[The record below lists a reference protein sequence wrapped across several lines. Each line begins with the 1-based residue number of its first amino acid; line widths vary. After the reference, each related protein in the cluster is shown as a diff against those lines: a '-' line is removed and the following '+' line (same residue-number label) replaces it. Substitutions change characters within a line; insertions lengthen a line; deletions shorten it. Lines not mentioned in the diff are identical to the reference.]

1 MKYFKY
7 LPGFIVGAAS
17 AFILREFIVL
27 KDKDKQQQQE
37 IAELDEKIDSLD
49 RSAHENYHNLSIAM
63 YENLK
68 SLADQVGTDMHELAV
83 LIADAKFGE
92 EE

>member
-1 MKYFKY
+1 M
-7 LPGFIVGAAS
+7 GAAS
-17 AFILREFIVL
+17 AFVFREFIVL
-27 KDKDKQQQQE
+27 KTKDKEQQVE
-37 IAELDEKIDSLD
+37 IQDLEEKIELIEE
-49 RSAHENYHNLSIAM
+49 ANHENFKNLSVAM
-63 YENLK
+63 YEDLK